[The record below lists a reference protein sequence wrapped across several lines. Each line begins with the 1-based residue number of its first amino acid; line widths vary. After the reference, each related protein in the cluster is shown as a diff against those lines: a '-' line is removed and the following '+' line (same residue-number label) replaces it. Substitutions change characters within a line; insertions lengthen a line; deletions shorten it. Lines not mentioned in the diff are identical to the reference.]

1 MALSTYSDLQTAVA
15 NHLHRSDLAG
25 IIPDLITLAEHRIY
39 GDLNSRK
46 QDSVTEFSTVADQE
60 YITLPDDFMNFR
72 ALVIP
77 TTKAVLDYKAPDQ
90 FAIKFVSIE
99 SGSPNAYTI
108 VGDKL
113 YLSPVPDAV
122 YTLRGVYQAKV
133 PALSAGTNWLITSFP
148 AVYLYATL
156 VASSPYLKDD
166 NRIPVWEKLY
176 QDAIVAVNNNDWS
189 NMSTITVRGDVTI

>member
-72 ALVIP
+72 A
-77 TTKAVLDYKAPDQ
+77 
-90 FAIKFVSIE
+90 
-99 SGSPNAYTI
+99 
-108 VGDKL
+108 
-113 YLSPVPDAV
+113 
-122 YTLRGVYQAKV
+122 
-133 PALSAGTNWLITSFP
+133 
-148 AVYLYATL
+148 
-156 VASSPYLKDD
+156 
-166 NRIPVWEKLY
+166 
-176 QDAIVAVNNNDWS
+176 
-189 NMSTITVRGDVTI
+189 